1 MAWLSLKTL
10 FQLLL
15 EFFTFFNKNKL
26 IIAEQIKSSNKWS
39 YLTIDVLLVKLFKLE
54 LPLGLLHHETHYF

>member
-26 IIAEQIKSSNKWS
+26 IIAEQIKCSNKWS
-39 YLTIDVLLVKLFKLE
+39 YLTIDVFINEVVQTGIATWTVA
-54 LPLGLLHHETHYF
+54 P